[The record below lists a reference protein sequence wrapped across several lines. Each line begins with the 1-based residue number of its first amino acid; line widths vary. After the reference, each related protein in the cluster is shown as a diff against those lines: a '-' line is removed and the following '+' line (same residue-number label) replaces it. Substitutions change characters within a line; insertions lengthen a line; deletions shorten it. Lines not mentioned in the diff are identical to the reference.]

1 MNKPNLFYLEHFKIF
16 KEKYWDFRKEI
27 FSKLYQELDKGNFSL
42 NNEENNKKFIYNK
55 NYKKTIYFEIKGG
68 LKCCKDE
75 KHGIIIKDDEENFI
89 IFITN
94 LKQIKIKNRD
104 DPSNINEEWVCSAHY
119 AIFLLYYVYELVCVF
134 PYFEESSNETKKE
147 DSNEESFYSNDSN
160 KSKISE
166 VSESLSI
173 FDNMEKFLMENKNSE
188 INTQYYINTQKI
200 FNNRFNKNSI
210 IETNEK
216 YLKIL
221 YKKKYEFIKNYKF
234 VLNDSKFFNF
244 FINILEIKNTII
256 HLFRNG
262 NVYEV
267 INIIS
272 TLDCLYKECK
282 MKYFYLNMNIWKSI
296 NSKRKLK
303 KYIAFSLTNCFDKD
317 GFEKFNIFFSNI
329 REDLDSITDILRNIF
344 NELEKLKNVIIIIED
359 FDFIN
364 LKLFNEG
371 YDKYKKLKF
380 LFIYDISKEINK
392 HFFTK
397 YIYDIIDVTF
407 CYRFL
412 NLDDQNDIN
421 WLNFTSSKNDYES
434 LLNIN
439 LKSFLEKESFTNLF
453 KIINY
458 KSFYLNEENYFNKNF
473 LINHLDFINL
483 KCENKNNIF
492 KISNI
497 YFKDELIKKIYFLAY
512 NKKLLEFLNQGE
524 NIINDV
530 LQKEDGIIFEKGI
543 IYQIMMNKMN
553 IDFEIYDI
561 EKLYCFDINKNLKIK
576 NLKNKNIF
584 FKQVSSKGE
593 KYDCGF
599 LIYNDENSYIKLY
612 QITKNKNQTELN
624 KLKRNILNLDVEYM
638 SNQLEKIGFNKINKF
653 SFGIIS
659 NFNLYSNYL
668 NNDNN
673 SNFLE
678 LRDFC
683 KNQKYEFLLFNFKD
697 LNFYIEK
704 NHNQMFLT
712 NNNNEINFLKNNEI
726 LYSFNENYKLDFLNF
741 PFIKDNL
748 IKKSTKYLDNKN
760 EITNFIIEDN
770 KKNNDKNNIII
781 LGNFI
786 NDINNNKNYDII
798 SEINQKNLENKIGIL
813 SFGIVN
819 KNELYL
825 NLKYKN
831 ININYEKNI
840 KIDNN
845 NQKIEEIKNINNE
858 KFLENIKEKTIK
870 NLNVVV
876 FEFKCE
882 EKFIGKKR
890 RENKEIINLFNMFYK
905 KNKN

>member
-1 MNKPNLFYLEHFKIF
+1 
-16 KEKYWDFRKEI
+16 
-27 FSKLYQELDKGNFSL
+27 
-42 NNEENNKKFIYNK
+42 
-55 NYKKTIYFEIKGG
+55 
-68 LKCCKDE
+68 
-75 KHGIIIKDDEENFI
+75 
-89 IFITN
+89 
-94 LKQIKIKNRD
+94 
-104 DPSNINEEWVCSAHY
+104 
-119 AIFLLYYVYELVCVF
+119 
-134 PYFEESSNETKKE
+134 
-147 DSNEESFYSNDSN
+147 
-160 KSKISE
+160 
-166 VSESLSI
+166 
-173 FDNMEKFLMENKNSE
+173 
-188 INTQYYINTQKI
+188 
-200 FNNRFNKNSI
+200 
-210 IETNEK
+210 
-216 YLKIL
+216 
-221 YKKKYEFIKNYKF
+221 
-234 VLNDSKFFNF
+234 
-244 FINILEIKNTII
+244 
-256 HLFRNG
+256 
-262 NVYEV
+262 
-267 INIIS
+267 
-272 TLDCLYKECK
+272 
-282 MKYFYLNMNIWKSI
+282 
-296 NSKRKLK
+296 
-303 KYIAFSLTNCFDKD
+303 
-317 GFEKFNIFFSNI
+317 
-329 REDLDSITDILRNIF
+329 
-344 NELEKLKNVIIIIED
+344 
-359 FDFIN
+359 
-364 LKLFNEG
+364 
-371 YDKYKKLKF
+371 
-380 LFIYDISKEINK
+380 
-392 HFFTK
+392 
-397 YIYDIIDVTF
+397 
-407 CYRFL
+407 
-412 NLDDQNDIN
+412 
-421 WLNFTSSKNDYES
+421 
-434 LLNIN
+434 
-439 LKSFLEKESFTNLF
+439 
-453 KIINY
+453 
-458 KSFYLNEENYFNKNF
+458 
-473 LINHLDFINL
+473 
-483 KCENKNNIF
+483 
-492 KISNI
+492 
-497 YFKDELIKKIYFLAY
+497 
-512 NKKLLEFLNQGE
+512 
-524 NIINDV
+524 
-530 LQKEDGIIFEKGI
+530 
-543 IYQIMMNKMN
+543 MNKMN

-668 NNDNN
+668 NNDNK

-704 NHNQMFLT
+704 NHNQIFST
-712 NNNNEINFLKNNEI
+712 NNNNEINFSKNNKI

-845 NQKIEEIKNINNE
+845 NNQKIEEIKNINNE

-870 NLNVVV
+870 KLNVVV